1 MPTSYFSHDS
11 NARND
16 EKLIRLRMKHGAA
29 GYGVYFMILE
39 RLRDEAEY
47 MSVKDY
53 NVIAFDLR
61 VDASLIKDVVENFGL
76 FAFTEDGECF
86 YSESFNNRMS
96 LKDEARTKM
105 SEAGKKGAKK
115 RWNGNAIAN
124 AKPSHRDP
132 NGVAMG
138 TLDRVDGKRS
148 KESKEREVKE
158 KNTPLTPQGAGERVL
173 NPEEE
178 FAVEIWPAYPKKG
191 GNYQAG
197 MQAYVQAVMTG
208 ETTKAAVL
216 AKIADYKAYIALN
229 KIGSGY
235 VKAGGNWFSGHG
247 WKNEYDTKTPEKT
260 ENKQRFGKPQRQ
272 EATPEW
278 MNPSYEAPKQE
289 VTDDQKKELA
299 ENLAALEE
307 LRKQKEKAE

>member
-1 MPTSYFSHDS
+1 MTTSYFSHDS

-115 RWNGNAIAN
+115 RWNGNSIAN
-124 AKPSHRDP
+124 SKPSHRDP

-158 KNTPLTPQGAGERVL
+158 KNTPLTPQGAGERAL
-173 NPEEE
+173 SPADE
-178 FAVEIWPAYPKKG
+178 FTTKIWPAYPRKG
-191 GNYQAG
+191 GNFMNAQK
-197 MQAYVQAVMTG
+197 AYVQAVASG
-208 ETTKAAVL
+208 EVTSDQVL
-216 AKIADYKAYIALN
+216 AKICEYKEYIALN
-229 KIGSGY
+229 NIGSGY
-235 VKAGGNWFSGHG
+235 VMTGGNWFAGHG
-247 WKNEYDTKTPEKT
+247 WQNEYDTKTPA
-260 ENKQRFGKPQRQ
+260 KP
-272 EATPEW
+272 EE
-278 MNPSYEAPKQE
+278 SKGPKPYSNDVWKNVE
-289 VTDDQKKELA
+289 TGDPFADME
-299 ENLAALEE
+299 
-307 LRKQKEKAE
+307 